1 MRKIAVAVLGMM
13 LATLATLAS
22 AADLLPWPQ
31 VRQKIEAHWAGTYA
45 REKVLSITEKGAPQY
60 SSSKRVTNST
70 HIGSSWYSAWVTS
83 TKTVQGSFARQ
94 VALVTVER
102 ANKSRVRFEV
112 AALYRGEGETWI
124 FDRIAVGPVT
134 ELGALG
140 DPEHPSDEAA
150 AKLFAEAWGK
160 KRDDFDVGAIK
171 VLAPAKLGSS
181 KARRWLNFRL
191 EISATGTAKAPAK
204 YQGNAVVCKPADYSS
219 VLRWDADGKAWR
231 VDESMVQNINEDRDC
246 DLN

>member
-1 MRKIAVAVLGMM
+1 MRGIAVAVLGMM
-13 LATLATLAS
+13 LAAPAFG
-22 AADLLPWPQ
+22 ADLLPWHQ

-45 REKVLSITEKGAPQY
+45 REKVLSITEKGAPQF
-60 SSSKRVTNST
+60 SSSKQVTTST

-83 TKTVQGSFARQ
+83 TKTVEGSFARQ

-102 ANKSRVRFEV
+102 ANKSRARFEV
-112 AALYRGEGETWI
+112 AALYRGERDAWV

-134 ELGALG
+134 ELGAPG
-140 DPEHPSDEAA
+140 DPERPSDAAA
-150 AKLFAEAWGK
+150 AKLFSEAWGR
-160 KRDDFDVGAIK
+160 KRDDFEVGAIK

-181 KARRWLNFRL
+181 KARRWLNYRL
-191 EISATGTAKAPAK
+191 EISATGTARAPAK
-204 YQGNAVVCKPADYSS
+204 YRGKSVTCKPADYSS
-219 VLRWDADGKAWR
+219 VLRWDAEGKAWR